1 MSNKEDVQNLLQSKA
16 QLEKQI
22 SSLEGELKHLRLLL
36 DVLNKSLAEKSFKVA
51 TVPKDMKMEAPSE
64 APAPPATAE
73 ARKPEAPRIP
83 PTPPT
88 PPPTAEAQKIPLK
101 AANGTLLATLQV
113 AEDEIKVSPSEKI
126 KFNVNTP
133 PFNQFLISKVL
144 ANIAA
149 QDREAAIAGRI
160 EPDDIMTYR
169 VIQDNDILKELI
181 VRNYRDRKRVADLRN
196 SARWTLEKMYEKMKL

>member
-1 MSNKEDVQNLLQSKA
+1 VLLSNKEDVQNLLQSKA

-36 DVLNKSLAEKSFKVA
+36 DVVNKFLAEKSFKVA
-51 TVPKDMKMEAPSE
+51 TVPKDMKLEAPSE

-73 ARKPEAPRIP
+73 ARKPEPPRI
-83 PTPPT
+83 
-88 PPPTAEAQKIPLK
+88 PPTAEAQKIPLK
-101 AANGTLLATLQV
+101 ATDGTLLATLQV

-196 SARWTLEKMYEKMKL
+196 SVRWTLEKMYEKMKL

>member
-1 MSNKEDVQNLLQSKA
+1 LSNKEDVKNLLQSKA

-36 DVLNKSLAEKSFKVA
+36 EVVNKFLAEKSFKVA
-51 TVPKDMKMEAPSE
+51 SVPKEQPEAPK
-64 APAPPATAE
+64 APAPTVKRETPKPTA
-73 ARKPEAPRIP
+73 PTPPP

-88 PPPTAEAQKIPLK
+88 QTVQVQKIPLK
-101 AANGTLLATLQV
+101 TANGIPLATLYV
-113 AEDEIKVSPSEKI
+113 TEGEIKTVPSEKV
-126 KFNVNTP
+126 KFNINTP

-149 QDREAAIAGRI
+149 QDREAAIAGQI

-181 VRNYRDRKRVADLRN
+181 VRNYRDKKRVAELRN
-196 SARWTLEKMYEKMKL
+196 SIRWTLEKMYEKMML